1 MHHTIELDWKVRLL
15 TWLLSQSKPANEMT
29 PQEVEQM
36 AQTPISLV
44 GRVMQRSIATIA
56 QDYKSRHSRATW
68 RYWVEALLPDGAAG
82 GRNSLF
88 SWRWL
93 D

>member
-15 TWLLSQSKPANEMT
+15 TWLPTPEQACQRNDSSRSRANDSN
-29 PQEVEQM
+29 PYFSCRSCD
-36 AQTPISLV
+36 A
-44 GRVMQRSIATIA
+44 RSIATIA

-68 RYWVEALLPDGAAG
+68 RYWVEALLPDGAVG